1 MKNFLWFENLFG
13 FPETKQEGHGLHPS
27 SSSSQEIQDYFDLS
41 PHHNNN
47 NANAR
52 NNNNNANNITMTSR
66 SNGRTFHLGQFT
78 RPTLQGI
85 RSLALDALN
94 QPHCPAA
101 LTLRVSHVIV
111 GDVLAEHHR
120 YPLATFQA
128 ASQLNCLEFPNPKTL
143 PEHGITAYSTDRTQ
157 GPACALACPAG
168 TLYRNYFLPVYNPSI
183 DDYEI
188 GQRESLQVNNLDAL
202 EVALNNNEE
211 QYWQVV
217 NGYTFS
223 TEEGLARLNQRL
235 EAIED
240 HDALCDL
247 VKIGWQRDTEVVF
260 QDRFVEVERREE
272 EPVLV
277 SQVYC
282 SALSVAYSGIAQR
295 HWEAFA
301 RLVLEAN
308 YEATIWAAILNMIHH
323 HPDLRHVN
331 NHQTDLHNH
340 LQTSH
345 QDNDDE
351 QEHHLRDYT
360 SLPTCSPHPPSSSR
374 SDGRDSDKL
383 FLTLLGG
390 GVFGNALEWIV
401 ESMARACIKVDKEL
415 KRIMK
420 QRKHL
425 PGHGTSPPAVLYVH
439 VTHFR
444 ELNRSVAVSLTRL
457 LDPELTLHRY
467 Y

>member
-1 MKNFLWFENLFG
+1 MKNFLWFEKLFG
-13 FPETKQEGHGLHPS
+13 FPETRQEG
-27 SSSSQEIQDYFDLS
+27 QYEIQDYFELS
-41 PHHNNN
+41 PNEKK
-47 NANAR
+47 
-52 NNNNNANNITMTSR
+52 NITMTSR
-66 SNGRTFHLGQFT
+66 QNKRTFHVGQFT
-78 RPTLQGI
+78 RPTLQSI
-85 RSLALDALN
+85 RSLALDALS

-101 LTLRVSHVIV
+101 LTLRVSHIIF
-111 GDVLAEHHR
+111 GDVLVEHHR

-128 ASQLNCLEFPNPKTL
+128 ASQLNCLEFPNPKAL

-168 TLYRNYFLPVYNPSI
+168 TLYRNYFMTVYNPSTG
-183 DDYEI
+183 DYET
-188 GQRESLQVNNLDAL
+188 GQRRSLQVNNLEEL

-211 QYWQVV
+211 QYWQVE

-235 EAIED
+235 EALED
-240 HDALCDL
+240 YDDLCDL

-260 QDRFVEVERREE
+260 QDRFVEVERKEE
-272 EPVLV
+272 EPVVLV

-282 SALSVAYSGIAQR
+282 SALSVAYSGVAQR
-295 HWEAFA
+295 HWETFA

-308 YEATIWAAILNMIHH
+308 YEASIWAAILNMVHH
-323 HPDLRHVN
+323 HPDLR
-331 NHQTDLHNH
+331 
-340 LQTSH
+340 
-345 QDNDDE
+345 
-351 QEHHLRDYT
+351 
-360 SLPTCSPHPPSSSR
+360 
-374 SDGRDSDKL
+374 
-383 FLTLLGG
+383 G

-420 QRKHL
+420 QREDL
-425 PGHGTSPPAVLYVH
+425 PGHHASPPAVLYVN

-444 ELNRSVAVSLTRL
+444 ELNRSVAVPLTQL
-457 LDPELTLHRY
+457 LDPELTVQRY

>member
-1 MKNFLWFENLFG
+1 MKNFLWFEKLFG
-13 FPETKQEGHGLHPS
+13 FPETRQEG
-27 SSSSQEIQDYFDLS
+27 QYEIQDYFELS
-41 PHHNNN
+41 PNEKK
-47 NANAR
+47 
-52 NNNNNANNITMTSR
+52 NITMTSR
-66 SNGRTFHLGQFT
+66 QNKRTFHVGQFT
-78 RPTLQGI
+78 RPTLQSI
-85 RSLALDALN
+85 RSLALDALS

-101 LTLRVSHVIV
+101 LTLRVSHIIF
-111 GDVLAEHHR
+111 GDVLVEHHR

-128 ASQLNCLEFPNPKTL
+128 ASQLNCLEFPNPKAL

-168 TLYRNYFLPVYNPSI
+168 TLYRNYFMTVYNPSTG
-183 DDYEI
+183 DYET
-188 GQRESLQVNNLDAL
+188 GQRRSLQVNNLEEL

-211 QYWQVV
+211 QYWQVE

-235 EAIED
+235 EALED
-240 HDALCDL
+240 YDDLCDL

-260 QDRFVEVERREE
+260 QDRFVEVERKEE
-272 EPVLV
+272 EPVVLV

-282 SALSVAYSGIAQR
+282 SALSVAYSGVAQR
-295 HWEAFA
+295 HWETFA

-308 YEATIWAAILNMIHH
+308 YEASIWAAILNMVHH
-323 HPDLRHVN
+323 HPDLRHTASPP
-331 NHQTDLHNH
+331 HHH
-340 LQTSH
+340 
-345 QDNDDE
+345 NDDNNNNNNNY
-351 QEHHLRDYT
+351 QTHLHDIRDHT
-360 SLPTCSPHPPSSSR
+360 SLSTSPPHPPSSSR
-374 SDGRDSDKL
+374 SNGRDSDKL

-420 QRKHL
+420 QREDL
-425 PGHGTSPPAVLYVH
+425 PGHHASPPAVLYVN

-444 ELNRSVAVSLTRL
+444 ELNRSVAVPLTQL
-457 LDPELTLHRY
+457 LDPELTVQRY